1 MLRRSAGK
9 GQARLPCWR
18 ERPSEAQGERTGT
31 PRCRSL
37 TGNWLKDRT
46 GKITGCD
53 LAIGLCPE
61 MTEYGTSCGTDR
73 LRLHRCRPPAGRGV
87 LIPRLRNG
95 RRTIIIRGTAGPNWP
110 WRFWRPPA
118 LPDVSWRHRGHHTQ
132 EVSPTNTSHAAGG
145 WDARHAERYQGGDIS
160 QRPGYP
166 AASGAAP
173 GDPGRDCSGCDGI
186 AGGFSLPAPPTDRR
200 SGCGRQF
207 LIADHYG
214 MGSGRAASDTS
225 DTAGLPLIRPRVQ
238 LD

>member
-132 EVSPTNTSHAAGG
+132 EVSPTNTSHAAGAG
-145 WDARHAERYQGGDIS
+145 TPGMPSDTRAAIS
-160 QRPGYP
+160 ANGPATPRPRAPLPVIPVEIVP
-166 AASGAAP
+166 AVMASRAGSASRPRRPTAAAGAAAN
-173 GDPGRDCSGCDGI
+173 S
-186 AGGFSLPAPPTDRR
+186 
-200 SGCGRQF
+200 
-207 LIADHYG
+207 
-214 MGSGRAASDTS
+214 
-225 DTAGLPLIRPRVQ
+225 
-238 LD
+238 